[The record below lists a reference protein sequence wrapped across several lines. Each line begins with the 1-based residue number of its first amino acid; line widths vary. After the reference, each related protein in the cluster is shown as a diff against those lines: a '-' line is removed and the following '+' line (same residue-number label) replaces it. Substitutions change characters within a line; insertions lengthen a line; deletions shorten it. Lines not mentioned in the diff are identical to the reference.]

1 MSGGV
6 GHDGQRKDHKP
17 QWVSYEHELVYVGT
31 IKHDRISTQRIFL
44 IGWQR
49 ALINVGSWME
59 SEPETR
65 SAAWVMV
72 VDVKVHYALDGE

>member
-1 MSGGV
+1 M
-6 GHDGQRKDHKP
+6 GHDGHRKDHKP
-17 QWVSYEHELVYVGT
+17 QWVSYEHELDSVGT
-31 IKHDRISTQRIFL
+31 IKHDRISTRRIFL

-59 SEPETR
+59 SEQETR
-65 SAAWVMV
+65 SSAAWVLV